1 MPGNQF
7 RQPVIV
13 AQNGPLNGEQWTVGE
28 VLVIGRD
35 PTCSIVIPDRQVSRF
50 HARISMDN
58 GNYFLEDLGSK
69 NGCFINDVQ
78 LNNPIQIQD
87 GTEFSIALVQQFV
100 FLNSDATLP
109 LEPGHGGR
117 KDRWGKIFMEVRSRR
132 VWVGDKEIDPPLS
145 VPQFRLLQILYNH
158 PGQVV
163 SRQDLEIEIWGDE
176 GAVGISEQALDAL
189 IRRLRERISQHDP
202 SHQYLTTIRGH
213 GVRFDNPKPS

>member
-1 MPGNQF
+1 VKTVNNKQSLL
-7 RQPVIV
+7 V
-13 AQNGPLNGEQWTVGE
+13 AQSGPLNGERWSIRE

-35 PTCSIVIPDRQVSRF
+35 PTCTIVIPDRQVSRF
-50 HARISMDN
+50 HARISVEGDETI
-58 GNYFLEDLGSK
+58 LEDLGSK
-69 NGCFINDVQ
+69 NGLFINDK
-78 LNNPIQIQD
+78 QIVEPVKLQD
-87 GTEFSIALVQQFV
+87 GELFSVALVQQFA

-109 LEPGHGGR
+109 LEPISMQR

-163 SRQDLEIEIWGDE
+163 SRAELEVEVWGDE

-189 IRRLRERISQHDP
+189 IRRLRERISALDP
-202 SHQYLTTIRGH
+202 GHQYLVTLRGH
-213 GVRFDNPKPS
+213 GVRLDNPNQ